1 MSKLTD
7 KQWVELTKIMVNF
20 MSNGL
25 RVGQSY
31 MNALRSVDEDLYIE
45 ITSTDSDCFFNDNK
59 VINFIRFLNDTK

>member
-7 KQWVELTKIMVNF
+7 KQWVELTKVMANF

-31 MNALRSVDEDLYIE
+31 MNALRSVDEDLYTE
-45 ITSTDSDCFFNDNK
+45 ITATDNDCFYNDNK
-59 VINFIRFLNDTK
+59 VVNFIKFLNNK